1 MTTEQKR
8 DYRSTLNI
16 TLNDKDPGAFPQRG
30 SLPTREPETQRHW
43 EAIDV
48 YAKSLRKPAH
58 GTFVLHDGPPY
69 SNGNVHLGTALN
81 KVAKDIITRY
91 KTQQGY
97 RSPYV
102 PGWDNHGMPIENTV
116 ARKFREAKQTV
127 DRVTLRRAC
136 REYAAEWVSLQR
148 EQFKRL
154 GIRGDWEHPYLT
166 MSRDFEATIVQVFG
180 ELAAQGFIYRGLRP
194 VLWCA
199 TCETA
204 LADAEVE
211 YEPHTSDSITLRFPL
226 AHDPLGVFDADTDV
240 GTDVDT
246 DQANAYAV
254 IWTTTPWTI
263 PANLALAVHPDAEY
277 AVVRAKPDNVRYLVA
292 VPLVEAT
299 MAAAGVTAY
308 ETLKTLPGTALQGL
322 VFRHPLFDRT
332 SPVLLADYVTMD
344 AGTGIVHTAP
354 GHGKEDFETGQRYG
368 LEVLNPVDASGRYT
382 AQAGEYQGQAFEGL
396 RVTTTGDKKG
406 QDAAANTALIE
417 ALRRSGNLLHSTRF
431 EHSYPHCWR
440 CHSPLIFRA
449 TVQWF
454 MNIDHKV
461 AMGDEL
467 DTEGAD
473 TEGAE
478 AEGFRERALRA
489 IELDSKGFRERALH
503 AIENVTWYPKESVN
517 RIRNMVAGRPDW
529 CVSRQRS
536 WGVGIPAFYCE
547 VCGDPILT
555 PESVAAVVDLVRSQG
570 SDAWYEASPGE
581 ILPTGYACPHCGAG
595 VERLRKETDVLD
607 VWFDSGSTHRAVL
620 ENTAQWPELHW
631 PADLYLEGGDQ
642 HRGWFMSSLMI
653 GVSTRGVAPYRGV
666 ITNGWTL
673 DENGE
678 AMHKS
683 KGNVIDPLAVIEKY
697 GADVVRWWVVSQD
710 FMTDT
715 RCGDNLLKQVG
726 EMYRRVRNT
735 FRFLLN
741 NLHTDDSSGVRRF
754 FEPERDAVPVEQM
767 EELDRWA
774 LAQLAEL
781 VRTVTDAYEQYEFHR
796 VYQAV
801 LNFCSVELSA
811 FYLDVI
817 KDRLYAS
824 GAESRERR
832 SAQTALHTLASTLAC
847 LLAPILVHTSEEV
860 WGYLRRADKPE
871 SVHLADF
878 PKVDAADPEMIAHW
892 APLLEAREA
901 VNRAREEARQAGV
914 IGNPLE
920 ARVELTVSPAR
931 YEQLKPFVGQLAT
944 LFLVSQAE
952 LTPTATEADI
962 AVRVT
967 PAEGVKCARCW
978 LIKTDVG
985 FNPVYPDL
993 CARCAGVLEKA

>member
-1 MTTEQKR
+1 MTTTTEQKR
-8 DYRSTLNI
+8 DYRGTLNI

-30 SLPTREPETQRHW
+30 SLPTREPEMQRHW
-43 EAIDV
+43 EAIDL
-48 YAKSLRKPAH
+48 YTKSLRKPAH

-69 SNGNVHLGTALN
+69 SNGDIHLGHALN
-81 KVAKDIITRY
+81 KVGKDVITRY
-91 KTQQGY
+91 KTLQGY
-97 RSPYV
+97 CSPYV
-102 PGWDNHGMPIENTV
+102 PGWDNHGMPIENAV
-116 ARKFREAKQTV
+116 ARKFRDAKQTV

-136 REYAAEWVSLQR
+136 REYAAEWVSIQR

-154 GIRGDWEHPYLT
+154 GIRGDWENPYLT
-166 MSRDFEATIVQVFG
+166 MSRDFEATIVEVFG
-180 ELAAQGFIYRGLRP
+180 ELAERGFIYRGLRP
-194 VLWCA
+194 VFWCA

-211 YEPHTSDSITLRFPL
+211 YEPHTSNSITVRFPL
-226 AHDPLGVFDADTDV
+226 AQDPNGVFGVDAERDGAD
-240 GTDVDT
+240 
-246 DQANAYAV
+246 AYAL

-263 PANLALAVHPDAEY
+263 PANLALAVHPEAEY
-277 AVVRAKPDNVRYLVA
+277 AVVRTRPDNLLYLLA

-299 MAAAGVTAY
+299 MALVGVTDY
-308 ETLKTLPGTALQGL
+308 ETVRTLNGSALQGL

-382 AQAGEYQGQAFEGL
+382 AQAGGYDGQEFAGL
-396 RVTTTGDKKG
+396 RVTTVGDKKG
-406 QDAAANTALIE
+406 QDAPANTALID
-417 ALRRSGNLLHSTRF
+417 ALRRSGNLLSASKF

-454 MNIDHKV
+454 MNIDHQV
-461 AMGDEL
+461 DGV
-467 DTEGAD
+467 
-473 TEGAE
+473 
-478 AEGFRERALRA
+478 GFRERAMQA
-489 IELDSKGFRERALH
+489 IDE
-503 AIENVTWYPKESVN
+503 VTWYPKESVN

-547 VCGDPILT
+547 ECGDPILM
-555 PESVAAVVDLVRSQG
+555 PESVAAVADLVRREG
-570 SDAWYEASPGE
+570 SDAWYEVSPKE
-581 ILPTGYACPHCGAG
+581 ILPAGFACPHCGAG

-620 ENTAQWPELHW
+620 ENRAQWPDLVW

-653 GVSTRGVAPYRGV
+653 GASTRRHAPYRGV

-678 AMHKS
+678 AFSKS
-683 KGNVIDPLAVIEKY
+683 KGNGVNPLDVIEKY

-710 FMTDT
+710 FMADT
-715 RCGDNLLKQVG
+715 RCGENLLKQVG

-735 FRFLLN
+735 FRFLIN
-741 NLHTDDSSGVRRF
+741 NLQTEDESGVRRP
-754 FEPERDAVPVEQM
+754 FEPERDAVAVEEM

-781 VRTVTDAYEQYEFHR
+781 VRVSTDAYEQFEFHR

-801 LNFCSVELSA
+801 LNFCSVEMSA

-824 GAESRERR
+824 GAASRERR
-832 SAQTALHTLASTLAC
+832 SAQTALYMLASTLAR

-860 WGYLRRADKPE
+860 WGYLKGADKPE

-878 PKVDAADPEMIAHW
+878 PTPEGADTELIDRW

-901 VNRAREEARQAGV
+901 VNRAKEEARQSGR

-920 ARVELTVSPAR
+920 ARVELTVSLTR
-931 YEQLKPFVGQLAT
+931 YEQLKPFAAQLAT
-944 LFLVSQAE
+944 LLLVSQAE
-952 LTPTATEADI
+952 LIADGNEPEI

-985 FNPVYPDL
+985 ANPVYPDL
-993 CARCAGVLEKA
+993 CARCAGVLT